1 MNFKREERYMVIKY
15 KDALYLSETDNAHL
29 SRIGKRI
36 EKIRAERGKQ
46 PFKAVVVES
55 DWPEYEPT
63 FKAIEARITSAG
75 EVK

>member
-29 SRIGKRI
+29 SRIGKRL

-46 PFKAVVVES
+46 PFKAVIVEA

-63 FKAIEARITSAG
+63 YQAIEARVRAQG
-75 EVK
+75 KAK